1 MIDWLVVSDQV
12 ECINR
17 AGRRHQKQGGVR
29 GKKKMEENQMKRER
43 KKTYLFTWEERKS
56 EMGLRQLHICEG
68 EKEGQ
73 SERY

>member
-1 MIDWLVVSDQV
+1 MIDWLVVADQI

-43 KKTYLFTWEERKS
+43 GKNVFIYMGREEK
-56 EMGLRQLHICEG
+56 
-68 EKEGQ
+68 
-73 SERY
+73 